1 MKPMS
6 KKGKEMIAFQKELAD
21 EFGYEP
27 IEPNFLLGD
36 VRQKYKDALPQWCNV
51 AGDLTCPL
59 STLDGTLLCQGY
71 NRIVIGDYG
80 AFVEIAPDLICKEVL
95 RCKPGQEFRYMDERF
110 AENVKYIWL
119 TAKDRSG
126 CKIYLQKKKVS
137 YADYVPGMYYI
148 SVYEVENA

>member
-6 KKGKEMIAFQKELAD
+6 KTGKEMIAFQKELAD

-27 IEPNFLLGD
+27 IEPNFFLGD

-51 AGDLTCPL
+51 DGDLASPL
-59 STLDGTLLCQGY
+59 FTLDGTLLCQGY

-80 AFVEIAPDLICKEVL
+80 AFVEIAPEQIRKEVL
-95 RCKPGQEFRYMDERF
+95 RCKPGQEFRYLDERF

-119 TAKDRSG
+119 TAKDRSS

-148 SVYEVENA
+148 SVYEVEKV